1 MEGSKESTNAYGM
14 ENLMTSDE
22 VAEMLHV
29 EPVTIRRL
37 INRGD
42 LSAYRIGADFR
53 ISPSDLKEYLQRQ
66 HVPASATAEIGN
78 DLFSQFIVWLRNVLR
93 EGPSDTAAF
102 IGQERHRFDRF
113 TERARK
119 VLTLAQEEARNFK
132 HNYVGT
138 EHLILGLLDEGAGI
152 AALALVNLGIEA
164 EKVRQGVQ
172 IVIGL
177 GDKTVEGEVG
187 LTPRAKKTIELAVA
201 EARSM
206 QHHYIGTEHLL
217 LGIMREGGGIGAQIL
232 VRLGA
237 TTEKVRQ
244 EVLRLLGERLGTP
257 ATEQEQEEPP
267 SEASMPVE
275 LGKRL
280 DDWEKGQASSE
291 TPTPPEEQAPPA

>member
-1 MEGSKESTNAYGM
+1 MEGSKEQTNVSGM

-22 VAEMLHV
+22 VAEILHV

-37 INRGD
+37 INRGE

-53 ISPSDLKEYLQRQ
+53 VSPSDLKEYLQRQ

-119 VLTLAQEEARNFK
+119 VLTFAQEEARNFK

-138 EHLILGLLDEGAGI
+138 EHLVLGLLDESGGV
-152 AALALVNLGIEA
+152 AARALTNLGIEA
-164 EKVRQGVQ
+164 QKVRHGVQ
-172 IVIGL
+172 VVIGL

-187 LTPRAKKTIELAVA
+187 LTQRAKKTIELAVA

-244 EVLRLLGERLGTP
+244 EVIRLLGERLETP
-257 ATEQEQEEPP
+257 VTEQEQEQGEQP
-267 SEASMPVE
+267 SKSSMPEELVE
-275 LGKRL
+275 RF
-280 DDWEKGQASSE
+280 DNWEKERASKEEDE
-291 TPTPPEEQAPPA
+291 TA